1 MSRILRRPMFRGGGP
16 VNSYGTGI
24 AAPLVP
30 GYQWGG
36 SINTPRRGLVS
47 LPGGYA
53 GELFNAAELTMPS
66 STNITSGMEL
76 LAKNKALR
84 QGNVPMIP
92 VNTGTKDEVPA
103 GVDTESTEIEDINL
117 DGSKELTSFE
127 KMMTNDQFG
136 NQDPTALPDNSMTAK
151 EKLIETYTPK
161 PNKTLIDILSK
172 ESTYTDQD
180 GVERSTITG
189 EIIKGKGRDLEE
201 DARINQQWYDDN
213 KTAIDDLDTGAGEV
227 TEEPIVDAKTMMEE
241 NAELFKEMLGIKKAR
256 GQDISDML
264 LRFSGSKGNT
274 LGEKFQN
281 YTALESAAG
290 PGRSEQIGKTAAG
303 LSIQD
308 YVAGKR
314 AREAVDLMKSKVDYE
329 YGKKGELVNVQKDDN
344 ATEALLKIGKKGDV
358 KPNSDAA
365 IKYLVGIADDRSDVF
380 SINQKGLMKKIGE
393 NPAKAMKKLKNGV
406 NIVRDG
412 GQIAIVITDGNNITN
427 IFDSVSE
434 YWNANK

>member
-16 VNSYGTGI
+16 INSYGTGI

-30 GYQWGG
+30 GYQGG
-36 SINTPRRGLVS
+36 GQIGGGIIYGL
-47 LPGGYA
+47 PHRDGRYGFEA
-53 GELFNAAELTMPS
+53 PKLFNAAELTMPNNFIS
-66 STNITSGMEL
+66 PGMEYL
-76 LAKNKALR
+76 EKLKNIK
-84 QGNVPMIP
+84 QGKVPMIP
-92 VNTGTKDEVPA
+92 INTEKDEVPA
-103 GVDTESTEIEDINL
+103 GVDTQSTEIEDIDTEKVDDRGIGQRIYDFFNPSPETIIEKYNKNL
-117 DGSKELTSFE
+117 ENMTTFDDKMKNWFGIDTLKVQEEKKEREKNIDTSGNE
-127 KMMTNDQFG
+127 LPPSLRNLNKEIPDLNTN
-136 NQDPTALPDNSMTAK
+136 L
-151 EKLIETYTPK
+151 
-161 PNKTLIDILSK
+161 
-172 ESTYTDQD
+172 
-180 GVERSTITG
+180 G
-189 EIIKGKGRDLEE
+189 E
-201 DARINQQWYDDN
+201 
-213 KTAIDDLDTGAGEV
+213 GA
-227 TEEPIVDAKTMMEE
+227 EEPVVDAKTMMEE

-264 LRFSGSKGNT
+264 LRFSGSKGDT

-290 PGRSEQIGKTAAG
+290 PGRAEQIGKTAAG

-314 AREAVDLMKSKVDYE
+314 AKEAVDLMKSKVDYE
-329 YGKKGELVNVQKDDN
+329 YGKKGEIVNVQKTDN

-380 SINQKGLMKKIGE
+380 SVNQKGLMKKIGE
-393 NPAKAMKKLKNGV
+393 NPAKAMKQLKNGV

-412 GQIAIVITDGNNITN
+412 GQIAIVITDGNNITD

>member
-16 VNSYGTGI
+16 INSYGTGI

-30 GYQWGG
+30 GYQGG
-36 SINTPRRGLVS
+36 GQIGGGIIYGL
-47 LPGGYA
+47 PHRDGRYGFEA
-53 GELFNAAELTMPS
+53 PKLFNAAELTMPNNFIS
-66 STNITSGMEL
+66 PGMEYL
-76 LAKNKALR
+76 EKLKNIK
-84 QGNVPMIP
+84 QGKVPMIP
-92 VNTGTKDEVPA
+92 INTEKDEVPA
-103 GVDTESTEIEDINL
+103 GVDTQSTEIEDIDTEKVDDRGIGQRIYDFFNPSPETIIEKYNKNL
-117 DGSKELTSFE
+117 EDMTTFDDKMKNWFGIDTLKVQEEKKEREKNIDTSGNE
-127 KMMTNDQFG
+127 LPPSLRNLNKEIPDLNTN
-136 NQDPTALPDNSMTAK
+136 L
-151 EKLIETYTPK
+151 
-161 PNKTLIDILSK
+161 
-172 ESTYTDQD
+172 
-180 GVERSTITG
+180 G
-189 EIIKGKGRDLEE
+189 E
-201 DARINQQWYDDN
+201 
-213 KTAIDDLDTGAGEV
+213 GA
-227 TEEPIVDAKTMMEE
+227 EEPVVDAKTMMEE

-264 LRFSGSKGNT
+264 LRFSGSKGDT

-290 PGRSEQIGKTAAG
+290 PGRAEQIGKTAAG

-314 AREAVDLMKSKVDYE
+314 AKEAVDLMKSKVDYE
-329 YGKKGELVNVQKDDN
+329 YGKKGEIVNVQKTDN

-380 SINQKGLMKKIGE
+380 SVNQKGLMKKIGE
-393 NPAKAMKKLKNGV
+393 NPAKAMKQLKNGV

-412 GQIAIVITDGNNITN
+412 GQIAIVITDGNNITE

>member
-16 VNSYGTGI
+16 INSYGTGI

-30 GYQWGG
+30 GYQGG
-36 SINTPRRGLVS
+36 GQIGGGIIYGL
-47 LPGGYA
+47 PHRDGRYGFEA
-53 GELFNAAELTMPS
+53 PKLFNAAELTMPNNFIS
-66 STNITSGMEL
+66 PGMEYL
-76 LAKNKALR
+76 EKLKNIK
-84 QGNVPMIP
+84 QGKVPMIP
-92 VNTGTKDEVPA
+92 INTEKDEVPA
-103 GVDTESTEIEDINL
+103 GVDTQSTEIEDIDTEKVDDRGIGQRIYDFFNPSPETIIEKYNKNL
-117 DGSKELTSFE
+117 ENMTTFDDKMKNWFGIDTLKVQEEKKEREKNTDTSGNE
-127 KMMTNDQFG
+127 LPPSLRNLNKEIPDLNTN
-136 NQDPTALPDNSMTAK
+136 L
-151 EKLIETYTPK
+151 
-161 PNKTLIDILSK
+161 
-172 ESTYTDQD
+172 
-180 GVERSTITG
+180 G
-189 EIIKGKGRDLEE
+189 E
-201 DARINQQWYDDN
+201 
-213 KTAIDDLDTGAGEV
+213 GA
-227 TEEPIVDAKTMMEE
+227 EEPVVDAKTMMEE

-264 LRFSGSKGNT
+264 LRFSGSKGDT

-290 PGRSEQIGKTAAG
+290 PGRAEQIGKTAAG

-314 AREAVDLMKSKVDYE
+314 AKEAVDLMKSKVDYE
-329 YGKKGELVNVQKDDN
+329 YGKKGEIVNVQKTDN

-380 SINQKGLMKKIGE
+380 SVNQKGLMKKIGE
-393 NPAKAMKKLKNGV
+393 NPAKAMKQLKNGV

-412 GQIAIVITDGNNITN
+412 GQIAIVITDGNNITE

>member
-24 AAPLVP
+24 TAPLVP
-30 GYQWGG
+30 GYEGG
-36 SINTPRRGLVS
+36 GQIGGGIIYGIPHTDGRYGFQTPNVVPTIGGDLTLGSELLRAANQKLRAPAPYK
-47 LPGGYA
+47 LPPGVA
-53 GELFNAAELTMPS
+53 TEPKD
-66 STNITSGMEL
+66 TSGSGAEIQDLDFSEMNTDFDQVKQVTLDDGSTVMVNVDSEDVKPS
-76 LAKNKALR
+76 ATTQFMWDGDYEKFKKNKAL
-84 QGNVPMIP
+84 
-92 VNTGTKDEVPA
+92 
-103 GVDTESTEIEDINL
+103 EDI
-117 DGSKELTSFE
+117 
-127 KMMTNDQFG
+127 
-136 NQDPTALPDNSMTAK
+136 ALEK
-151 EKLIETYTPK
+151 EKTRIENVGKEPIDTSG
-161 PNKTLIDILSK
+161 NKLPPSLRNLNK
-172 ESTYTDQD
+172 EIPDLNTNL
-180 GVERSTITG
+180 G
-189 EIIKGKGRDLEE
+189 E
-201 DARINQQWYDDN
+201 
-213 KTAIDDLDTGAGEV
+213 GA
-227 TEEPIVDAKTMMEE
+227 EEPVVDAKTMMEE

-281 YTALESAAG
+281 YTALEAAAG
-290 PGRSEQIGKTAAG
+290 PGRAEQIGKTAAG

-314 AREAVDLMKSKVDYE
+314 AKEAVDLMKSKVDYE
-329 YGKKGELVNVQKDDN
+329 YGKKGEIVNVQKTDN

-380 SINQKGLMKKIGE
+380 SVNQKGLMKKIGE
-393 NPAKAMKKLKNGV
+393 NPAKAMKQLKNGV

-412 GQIAIVITDGNNITN
+412 GQIAIVITDGNNITE

>member
-16 VNSYGTGI
+16 INSYGTGI

-30 GYQWGG
+30 GYQGG
-36 SINTPRRGLVS
+36 GQIGGGIIYGL
-47 LPGGYA
+47 PHRDGRYGFEA
-53 GELFNAAELTMPS
+53 PKLFNAAELTMPNNFIS
-66 STNITSGMEL
+66 PGMEYL
-76 LAKNKALR
+76 EKLKNIK
-84 QGNVPMIP
+84 QGKVPMIP
-92 VNTGTKDEVPA
+92 INTEKDEVPA
-103 GVDTESTEIEDINL
+103 GVDTQSTEIEDIDTEKVDDRGIGQRIYDFFNPSPETIIEKYNKNL
-117 DGSKELTSFE
+117 EDMTTFDDKMKNWFGIDTLKVQEEKKEREKNIDTSGNE
-127 KMMTNDQFG
+127 LPPSLRNLNKEIPDLNTN
-136 NQDPTALPDNSMTAK
+136 L
-151 EKLIETYTPK
+151 
-161 PNKTLIDILSK
+161 
-172 ESTYTDQD
+172 
-180 GVERSTITG
+180 G
-189 EIIKGKGRDLEE
+189 E
-201 DARINQQWYDDN
+201 
-213 KTAIDDLDTGAGEV
+213 GA
-227 TEEPIVDAKTMMEE
+227 EEPVVDAKTMMEE

-264 LRFSGSKGNT
+264 LRFSGSKGDT

-290 PGRSEQIGKTAAG
+290 PGRAEQIGKTAAG

-314 AREAVDLMKSKVDYE
+314 AKEAVDLMKSKVDYE
-329 YGKKGELVNVQKDDN
+329 YGKKGEIVNVQKTDN

-380 SINQKGLMKKIGE
+380 SVNQKGLMKKIGE
-393 NPAKAMKKLKNGV
+393 NPAKAMKQLKNGV

-412 GQIAIVITDGNNITN
+412 GQIAIVITDGNNITD